1 MEVTDRFSVGERC
14 ACALSF
20 VILGCGI
27 QVLFTMNSQPNCPTG

>member
-1 MEVTDRFSVGERC
+1 
-14 ACALSF
+14 LSF